1 MPALKHDAVDQMTES
16 LKGSSGVYL
25 ADFTG
30 LTVEKVTVLRSTLRK
45 KGLSMRVSK
54 NTLIRRALNNAGVQG
69 LDKYLVGPTAM
80 ILADNED
87 PMAPAKLL
95 VEFLKTNEDAIKAKT
110 VHIDGQAYPG
120 DQLSSLA
127 KMPGKREL
135 QAQVITLAMS
145 PGANLIGLFNG
156 PGSKLASQIQALVE
170 KIEKGE
176 TVSAQ

>member
-69 LDKYLVGPTAM
+69 LDKYLTGPTAM

-95 VEFLKTNEDAIKAKT
+95 VEFLKANEDAIKLKT

-120 DQLSSLA
+120 DQLASLA

-135 QAQVITLAMS
+135 QAQIITLAMS
-145 PGANLIGLFNG
+145 PGANLLGLFKG
-156 PGSKLASQIQALVE
+156 PGSRLASQIQALVSKLE
-170 KIEKGE
+170 KEN
-176 TVSAQ
+176 T

>member
-1 MPALKHDAVDQMTES
+1 MPASKKDAVAEITES

-30 LTVEKVTVLRSTLRK
+30 LTVEKVTVLRSTLRA

-54 NTLIRRALNNAGVQG
+54 NTLIKRALSNAGVQG
-69 LDKYLVGPTAM
+69 LDKYLVGPTAV

-95 VEFLKTNEDAIKAKT
+95 VDFLKTNEDALKIKT

-120 DQLSSLA
+120 DQLGTLA

-135 QAQVITLAMS
+135 QAQVITLAMG
-145 PGANLIGLFNG
+145 PGSNLLALLKG
-156 PGSKLASQIQALVE
+156 PGSKVASQIQALVE
-170 KIEKGE
+170 KIEKGV